1 MWQDQGRLRRICPSP
16 DTNKPESEAIVSNTS
31 CNAARECKLK
41 ITSVSSTMN
50 IQTYASVA
58 SFDVTPNPTAQA
70 KLRWGQD
77 ISAFDALVEK
87 ARQIS
92 ALQTVLMEYVRETT
106 DLLKRQSQ
114 VHDLSFAKTRKAF
127 TASRPDTAHKI
138 AAKNITATEDSLKK
152 AKAKLSETDQKLKDI
167 AQRSRLLER
176 KILTHEP
183 EDQNEAI
190 IMIQF
195 LSRLFKAHGKVE
207 DEYLSHVLE
216 ACAQATVSPQD
227 GFAMK
232 PYPQLAAA

>member
-1 MWQDQGRLRRICPSP
+1 
-16 DTNKPESEAIVSNTS
+16 
-31 CNAARECKLK
+31 
-41 ITSVSSTMN
+41 MN
-50 IQTYASVA
+50 IQTYTSNAP
-58 SFDVTPNPTAQA
+58 FNITPNPTTQA

-87 ARQIS
+87 TRQIG

-106 DLLKRQSQ
+106 ELLKCQSQ
-114 VHDLSFAKTRKAF
+114 AHDLSFAETRKAYKAARPG
-127 TASRPDTAHKI
+127 TAVKVD
-138 AAKNITATEDSLKK
+138 AKDIKATESSLKK
-152 AKAKLSETDQKLKDI
+152 AKAKLAETDQKLKDI

-216 ACAQATVSPQD
+216 ACAQATVFPQD
-227 GFAMK
+227 SVALK